1 MDRFAFIFV
10 SLALLTASL
19 CSCNET
25 FKNEAISQEEKIDAF
40 LESNYK
46 DSLVV
51 FNQGVN
57 RIVKAAGIDGISAK
71 KGDNVTFAYLAYTF
85 SSSISEDPF
94 ASGEYTATIG
104 KGEVLKG
111 LDLGLEGM
119 QLGEEAYIIFSCAY
133 GFDKPVAGVPKVA
146 AYAYYVKLLSIN
158 EE

>member
-1 MDRFAFIFV
+1 MNRFAFILI
-10 SLALLTASL
+10 SLMLLTASL
-19 CSCNET
+19 CSCNES
-25 FKNEAISQEEKIDAF
+25 FKNAAISQEEKIDAF
-40 LESNYK
+40 IEKNYK

-57 RIVKAAGIDGISAK
+57 RIVKFQGMDGITAHN
-71 KGDNVTFAYLAYTF
+71 GDNVTFAYLAYTF
-85 SSSISEDPF
+85 DTAISENPF

-111 LDLGLEGM
+111 LDLGLDGM

-133 GFDKPVAGVPKVA
+133 GFDKSIAGVPRVA

-158 EE
+158 DK